1 MLSDKHISN
10 FLKIYKEQF
19 GVDISKEEALE
30 QGTKLLQLV
39 RTVYQPIT
47 LEEYEKIEA
56 QIKNY

>member
-1 MLSDKHISN
+1 M
-10 FLKIYKEQF
+10 KIYKEQF

-47 LEEYEKIEA
+47 KKEYEKIEA